1 MLRKRSTAL
10 LVLTAMLLAVLLTAC
25 GAPPAVEEQQKEP
38 ESEAQESLE
47 PRYGG
52 VLKTTINSDPGSLDM
67 HLEGSEQAQ
76 IPGCH
81 VFETLLA
88 QDTKGNAHPLLC
100 SYEVKEDGLV
110 IELTMRENV
119 KFHNGDVMDIDDVM
133 ASINRWLNTVSSA
146 KSMVGNK
153 LESLTAVDDKT
164 IVFKF
169 KEPAPLALT
178 AMSTFDRGPYVMP
191 KEIIEKYGDQKITEY
206 IGTGPYKFVEHLA
219 DRHIKLERFEDYQ
232 AVENDA
238 DGMAA
243 PRRAYVDEIYFIPVK
258 DKMTRITGVQTGD
271 YDVGIGVPSNL
282 YPTLKEDPNLKVV
295 MQDME
300 IFPTMVLNYEEG
312 PTTDIKL
319 RQAILACLDME
330 ELMIAAEGDPDF
342 FYLHPC
348 FMPKSS
354 AFWNDAGSDKYNN
367 PDPERAK
374 KLLEESSYNGETL
387 IYITTKDFD
396 YFYKTALL
404 ASDMMRKVGINVDLQ
419 VVDNATLG
427 QLRND
432 PSAYSMFSAGLTS
445 KPDPTLIAFME
456 DGWAGFYKS
465 EKKSHYYNILTT
477 EFDPKTRMQAWRE
490 MSEVL
495 YEEVPAIT
503 FGERKVATVTNKKVN
518 NLFEGTKKYYW
529 NTWVSE

>member
-76 IPGCH
+76 IVGCH

-100 SYEVKEDGLV
+100 TYEVKEDGLV

-133 ASINRWLNTVSSA
+133 ASIDRWLNNVSNA
-146 KSMVGNK
+146 KSTIGNK

-178 AMSTFDRGPYVMP
+178 MMSTFDRGPYVMP
-191 KEIIEKYGDQKITEY
+191 KEIIEKFGDEKITEY
-206 IGTGPYKFVEHLA
+206 IGTGPYKFVEHQA

-300 IFPTMVLNYEEG
+300 IFP
-312 PTTDIKL
+312 
-319 RQAILACLDME
+319 
-330 ELMIAAEGDPDF
+330 
-342 FYLHPC
+342 
-348 FMPKSS
+348 
-354 AFWNDAGSDKYNN
+354 
-367 PDPERAK
+367 K
-374 KLLEESSYNGETL
+374 KG
-387 IYITTKDFD
+387 
-396 YFYKTALL
+396 
-404 ASDMMRKVGINVDLQ
+404 
-419 VVDNATLG
+419 
-427 QLRND
+427 
-432 PSAYSMFSAGLTS
+432 
-445 KPDPTLIAFME
+445 
-456 DGWAGFYKS
+456 
-465 EKKSHYYNILTT
+465 
-477 EFDPKTRMQAWRE
+477 
-490 MSEVL
+490 
-495 YEEVPAIT
+495 
-503 FGERKVATVTNKKVN
+503 
-518 NLFEGTKKYYW
+518 
-529 NTWVSE
+529 